1 MKIEPAAAVRG
12 AIAVPGVKGISQ
24 RAVLLGALADGES
37 RIRGFGRAGD
47 TESAIVVARA
57 IGADVIEDGPD
68 ELRVRGVG
76 LRGARAPSG
85 PIDCSNA
92 GTVMR
97 LTCGLLAGQE
107 GSYELIGDESL
118 SSRPQERVAVPLR
131 LMGANIETSDG
142 HAPVRI
148 HGSKLAGISYELP
161 VASAQVKS
169 AILIAGLL
177 ADAGPTK
184 VIEKHPTRDHTENMF
199 GALGVRIERTPHT
212 VTVWPAERLEPLDL
226 EIPGEF
232 SSAAPFITA
241 AALLAGSELVI
252 QGVNVSPT
260 RAGLLDVLERMGARI
275 GVFNRR
281 KVGGE
286 AVADLE
292 IRSTPLVA
300 THVEHEEVPRLVD
313 ELPLVALLGAFAHG
327 TTEIRGAQELRAK
340 ETDRIETVTEA
351 LRAVGVH
358 IRARDDGF
366 SIRGV
371 PSRPRGGSIDSHGD
385 HRIAMLGAIAGVVSR
400 EGVRVEGAESAAISF
415 PGFYDL
421 LASLVQSDDGG

>member
-1 MKIEPAAAVRG
+1 MKIAPAAHVRG

-47 TESAIVVARA
+47 TESAITVARA
-57 IGADVIEDGPD
+57 IGAEVIEDGPED
-68 ELRVRGVG
+68 LRVRGVG
-76 LRGARAPSG
+76 IRGARAPG
-85 PIDCSNA
+85 APIDCGNA

-97 LTCGLLAGQE
+97 LTCGLLAGQS
-107 GSYELIGDESL
+107 GTYELVGDDSL

-131 LMGANIETSDG
+131 LMGAGVETTDG
-142 HAPVRI
+142 HAPIRI
-148 HGSKLAGISYELP
+148 EGSPLHPISYELP

-169 AILIAGLL
+169 AVLIAGLL
-177 ADAGPTK
+177 AESGPTK
-184 VIEKHPTRDHTENMF
+184 VIEKLPTRDHTENMF
-199 GALGVRIERTPHT
+199 EALGVRIERTPRT
-212 VTVWPAERLEPLDL
+212 VSVWPAERLRPLDL
-226 EIPGEF
+226 DIPGEF

-241 AALLAGSELVI
+241 AVLLSGSELVI

-260 RAGLLDVLERMGARI
+260 RAGLLDVLERMGARVA
-275 GVFNRR
+275 VFNRR

-292 IRSTPLVA
+292 VRSSPLVA
-300 THVEHEEVPRLVD
+300 TRVEHEEVPRLVD

-327 TTEIRGAQELRAK
+327 TTHVNGAEELRAK
-340 ETDRIETVTEA
+340 ETDRIETVTES
-351 LRAVGVH
+351 LRAIGVH
-358 IRARDDGF
+358 ITARPDGF

-371 PSRPRGGSIDSHGD
+371 PARPRGGTVHSHGD

-400 EGVRVEGAESAAISF
+400 EGVRVEDAESAAISF

-421 LASLVQSDDGG
+421 LANVAQESDIG